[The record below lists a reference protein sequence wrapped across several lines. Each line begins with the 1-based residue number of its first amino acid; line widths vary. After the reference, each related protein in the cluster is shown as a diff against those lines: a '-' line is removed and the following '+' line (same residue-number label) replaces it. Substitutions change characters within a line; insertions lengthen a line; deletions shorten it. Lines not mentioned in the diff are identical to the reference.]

1 MSPVNCER
9 EACVERTIDA
19 RGLEC
24 PLPVVRAKEALA
36 GMESGTLVVLVDD
49 AICRDNVKRA
59 AEKWGHAVAV
69 GEQESAIAVRI
80 EKRASQAAEPQQ
92 RLTAVFITSDQVGRG
107 EEPLGRLLMKS
118 LLFALTQGS
127 APPNRMIFMNR
138 GIHLAVHGS
147 EVLDSLRALAAA
159 GCEILVCG
167 TCLDY
172 FGLKDKVAVGRVS
185 NMYEIVE
192 TLAEAERII
201 AP

>member
-1 MSPVNCER
+1 MEKIV
-9 EACVERTIDA
+9 DA

-36 GMESGTLVVLVDD
+36 QMASGTLTVLVDD
-49 AICRDNVKRA
+49 AISGDNVRRA
-59 AEKWGHAVAV
+59 AEKLGHGVAIA
-69 GEQESAIAVRI
+69 EQGGAIAVRI
-80 EKRASQAAEPQQ
+80 EKRASQVELPQQ
-92 RLTAVFITSDQVGRG
+92 RLNVAFISSDQVGRG

-118 LLFALTQGS
+118 FLFALTQGS
-127 APPNRMIFMNR
+127 APPNRLIFMNR
-138 GIHLAVHGS
+138 GVHLAVNGS
-147 EVLDSLRALAAA
+147 EVLDSLKALAAA

-172 FGLKDKVAVGRVS
+172 FGLKDQVAVGRIS

-192 TLAEAERII
+192 TLTEADRII